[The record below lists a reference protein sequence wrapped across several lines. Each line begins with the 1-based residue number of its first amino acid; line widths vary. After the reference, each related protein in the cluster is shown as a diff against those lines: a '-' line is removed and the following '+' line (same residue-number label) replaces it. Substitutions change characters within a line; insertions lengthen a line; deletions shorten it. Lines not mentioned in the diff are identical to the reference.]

1 MLIYTLK
8 RFGLAIL
15 VTFTVSMITF
25 SLIYMAG
32 DPAAAMAG
40 ETASDSDIAYLNE
53 LYGFDRPLPV
63 QYAEWVSRAVQ
74 GDLGQSL
81 YFKLPVS
88 ELLFDRLPV
97 SMTLGIC
104 SIIFAILLAIP
115 LGVVAAMRPNSWIDR
130 VALTVSVCGQA
141 LPSFWF
147 ALLLIVAFAVTF
159 PIFPI
164 TGADTPMHFVLPTI
178 VLGYF
183 ATPAIM
189 RLTRAGMLE
198 VLSSDYIRT
207 ARAKGLSPRVVLFK
221 HALRNAIIPVVS
233 LAAVQFGFMLGEC
246 HDEQQARPSFGF
258 ALLLIVAFAVT
269 FPIFP
274 ITGADTPM
282 HFVLPT
288 IVLGYFATPAIMR
301 LTRAG
306 MLEVLSSDYIRTA
319 RAKGLSPRVVLFKHA
334 LRNAIIPVVSLAAVQ
349 FGFMLGGSIVVES
362 IFALHGAGY
371 LAWESIGRHDLPV
384 VQAIV
389 LVFSLLYI
397 ILTFL
402 ADLLNAW
409 LDPRIRVG

>member
-15 VTFTVSMITF
+15 VTLTVSMITF
-25 SLIYMAG
+25 SLIYLAG

-40 ETASDSDIAYLNE
+40 ETASDADIAYLNE

-63 QYAEWVSRAVQ
+63 QYLEWVTRALQ

-97 SMTLGIC
+97 SLTLGVY
-104 SIIFAILLAIP
+104 SITFAILLSIP
-115 LGVVAAMRPNSWIDR
+115 LGVAAAMRPNSWIDR
-130 VALTVSVCGQA
+130 VALSISVFGQA

-147 ALLLIVAFAVTF
+147 ALLLIVTFAVTF

-164 TGADTPMHFVLPTI
+164 TGSDTPLHFVLPTI
-178 VLGYF
+178 VLGYY
-183 ATPAIM
+183 ATPAVM
-189 RLTRAGMLE
+189 RLTRTGMLE

-207 ARAKGLSPRVVLFK
+207 ARAKGLP
-221 HALRNAIIPVVS
+221 
-233 LAAVQFGFMLGEC
+233 
-246 HDEQQARPSFGF
+246 
-258 ALLLIVAFAVT
+258 
-269 FPIFP
+269 
-274 ITGADTPM
+274 
-282 HFVLPT
+282 
-288 IVLGYFATPAIMR
+288 PA
-301 LTRAG
+301 
-306 MLEVLSSDYIRTA
+306 
-319 RAKGLSPRVVLFKHA
+319 VVLFKHA

-389 LVFSLLYI
+389 LVFSVIYI
-397 ILTFL
+397 VLTFL
-402 ADLLNAW
+402 SDLLNAW

>member
-15 VTFTVSMITF
+15 VTLTVSMITF
-25 SLIYMAG
+25 SLIYLAG

-63 QYAEWVSRAVQ
+63 QYAEWVGRALQ

-97 SMTLGIC
+97 SMTLGAC
-104 SIIFAILLAIP
+104 SIIFAILLSIP
-115 LGVVAAMRPNSWIDR
+115 LGVAAAMRPNSWIDR
-130 VALTVSVCGQA
+130 VALSISVCGQA

-207 ARAKGLSPRVVLFK
+207 ARAKGLP
-221 HALRNAIIPVVS
+221 
-233 LAAVQFGFMLGEC
+233 
-246 HDEQQARPSFGF
+246 
-258 ALLLIVAFAVT
+258 
-269 FPIFP
+269 
-274 ITGADTPM
+274 
-282 HFVLPT
+282 PT
-288 IVLGYFATPAIMR
+288 
-301 LTRAG
+301 
-306 MLEVLSSDYIRTA
+306 
-319 RAKGLSPRVVLFKHA
+319 VVLFKHA

-389 LVFSLLYI
+389 LVFSVLYI